1 MNDQVATPETAP
13 AENTNP
19 EATVALEDASQK
31 PSDNGTANAGEGLL
45 ASAGDETTPDFT
57 PEPSQEADPSKAP
70 STVERPAD
78 IAEQFWDPVKGE
90 VRAESLAKA
99 YNDSRKHNNKLLQQL
114 DGKGAAPE
122 NAEDYLKDYRPPAR
136 SRATGE
142 QKEGDPLDRFGDLD
156 AQDPVI
162 VAMSKAAKNA
172 NLSKGQFDDFMQ
184 DVMEDIHTLL
194 PEPFNAEK
202 EMTALGENGKHLVDT
217 NKAWIDRLASRGVL
231 NETEYNLMLKFGATA
246 DGVLLTNKLRID
258 AGEKPIPVNAS
269 VETGRKT
276 PDECAAMLANPL
288 YHADGPEG
296 DAFRAEVDKQ
306 FALTH
311 GTDPA

>member
-13 AENTNP
+13 AETTNP
-19 EATVALEDASQK
+19 EATGAPDNATPTPDGTNAD
-31 PSDNGTANAGEGLL
+31 PSKGLL
-45 ASAGDETTPDFT
+45 AGAGNETAPDFT
-57 PEPSQEADPSKAP
+57 PEPAQTADPSKAP
-70 STVERPAD
+70 SSVERPSD
-78 IAEQFWDPVKGE
+78 IGEQFWDPIKGE
-90 VRAESLAKA
+90 VKAESLAKA
-99 YNDSRKHNNKLLQQL
+99 YNDSRKQNNKLLQQL

-136 SRATGE
+136 ARATGE

-184 DVMEDIHTLL
+184 DVMEDIHNIL

-202 EMTALGENGKHLVDT
+202 EMTALGENGKHLVET
-217 NKAWIDRLASRGVL
+217 NKAWIDRLASKGVL
-231 NETEYNLMLKFGATA
+231 NENQYNLMLKFGATA
-246 DGVLLTNKLRID
+246 EGVLLTNALRMD
-258 AGEKPIPVNAS
+258 NGEKPIPVNAS

-276 PDECAAMLANPL
+276 PDECAAMLNDER
-288 YHADGPEG
+288 YNQDGPAG
-296 DAFRAEVDKQ
+296 DAYRDEVSKQ